1 MAFDTRL
8 GLYEDPPPQDA
19 LKFIDAV
26 QNFFELTQKLLL
38 SIPSRMVRPYI
49 DTPTLK
55 KFFKVSDDIFE
66 IGQGFL
72 DKKMRELKEMAE
84 KEIEPSGD
92 TQGN

>member
-1 MAFDTRL
+1 M
-8 GLYEDPPPQDA
+8 
-19 LKFIDAV
+19 
-26 QNFFELTQKLLL
+26 
-38 SIPSRMVRPYI
+38 RPYI

-55 KFFKVSDDIFE
+55 KFFKVSDDVLD

-92 TQGN
+92 TQGIVYNIFYVMFK